1 VKPDVDI
8 DVIFSEARVMTS
20 VSAVP
25 AASAMNG
32 GEPPI
37 LLSREGDVATLTLN
51 NPRRKN
57 AMSRRAWRLLRDS
70 LAAVAASDAR
80 VLVVTGAAGEF
91 CAGADLSGEPSGRPP
106 MADMSEVNEAC
117 VALHRLP
124 VPTVAKVD
132 GVAVGAGM
140 NLALACD
147 FVVAS
152 SRARFSEIFV
162 KRGLSVDFG
171 GSWLLPRLIG
181 LHRAKELVLLGDII
195 GAEEARRWGLV
206 RQVVEPAELDAAV
219 GAVVDRLLAGAPVA
233 MRQSKRM
240 LNDSFEAGLER
251 ALEDEARSQE
261 INFRTQ
267 DAAEAGEAFREKR
280 PPVFRGR

>member
-1 VKPDVDI
+1 
-8 DVIFSEARVMTS
+8 MTS
-20 VSAVP
+20 VSAEP
-25 AASAMNG
+25 AAPALNG
-32 GEPPI
+32 GEPPV
-37 LLSREGDVATLTLN
+37 LLSRDGDVATLTLN

-57 AMSRRAWRLLRDS
+57 AMSRQAWRSLRDS
-70 LAAVAASDAR
+70 LAAVAAGDAR

-106 MADMSEVNEAC
+106 MGDMTEVNEAC
-117 VALHRLP
+117 IALHRLP
-124 VPTVAKVD
+124 VPTIAKVD

-140 NLALACD
+140 NLALGCD
-147 FVVAS
+147 FVIAS
-152 SRARFSEIFV
+152 DRARFSEIFV

-181 LHRAKELVLLGDII
+181 LHRAKELVLLGDIL
-195 GAEEARRWGLV
+195 GAEEAHRWGLV
-206 RQVVEPAELDAAV
+206 REVVAPAELDATVA
-219 GAVVDRLLAGAPVA
+219 ALADRLLAGPPIA

-261 INFRTQ
+261 INFRTD
-267 DAAEAGEAFREKR
+267 DAAEAGEAFRQKR
-280 PPVFRGR
+280 DPVFRGR